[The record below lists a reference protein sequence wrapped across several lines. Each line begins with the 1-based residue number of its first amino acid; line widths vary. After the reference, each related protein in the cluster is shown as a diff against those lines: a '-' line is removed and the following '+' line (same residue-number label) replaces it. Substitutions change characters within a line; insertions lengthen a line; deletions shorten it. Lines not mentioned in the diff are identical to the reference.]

1 MGFLG
6 ARCFF
11 LGGGGGCTDNDALV
25 NLILD
30 PDAGGGD
37 ASRVERRQVEVRVL
51 RAVAVTGCRA
61 DCRVAQGASGQERRQ
76 CKGTKSG
83 RLPKVSPKHHL
94 DEPNHQDLD
103 DHH

>member
-1 MGFLG
+1 M
-6 ARCFF
+6 RRMHRS
-11 LGGGGGCTDNDALV
+11 DNDALV

-37 ASRVERRQVEVRVL
+37 ASRVVRQVKVRVL

>member
-37 ASRVERRQVEVRVL
+37 ASRVVRQVEVRVL
-51 RAVAVTGCRA
+51 TAVAVTGCRA
-61 DCRVAQGASGQERRQ
+61 GCRVAQGASGQERRQ
-76 CKGTKSG
+76 CKGTKTG

>member
-1 MGFLG
+1 M
-6 ARCFF
+6 
-11 LGGGGGCTDNDALV
+11 
-25 NLILD
+25 
-30 PDAGGGD
+30 
-37 ASRVERRQVEVRVL
+37 RVL
-51 RAVAVTGCRA
+51 RTVAVTGCRA

-94 DEPNHQDLD
+94 DEPNHEDLD